1 MKILA
6 GEMIRA
12 ENGRSYIDVFIFLLL
27 LMHAF
32 KISSYQKTDTIK
44 VFYGGNRVER
54 GRAKTVG

>member
-1 MKILA
+1 M

-12 ENGRSYIDVFIFLLL
+12 EHGRSYINVFIFLLL